1 MVAQRE
7 REAQI
12 ITLAGQQSV
21 CTVLHHG
28 QEDQTSGV
36 HHQKNERIR
45 EDKAGA
51 RIMPGSRQVDVFLSK
66 DPVTGRAPAK
76 DPSPAAASDE
86 GNDLYTAPNNA
97 FFLCGTNC
105 LIKRAE
111 PVGTQ
116 IWPVGTHFTR

>member
-1 MVAQRE
+1 MVFA
-7 REAQI
+7 I
-12 ITLAGQQSV
+12 
-21 CTVLHHG
+21 
-28 QEDQTSGV
+28 
-36 HHQKNERIR
+36 KNERIR

-86 GNDLYTAPNNA
+86 GNDLYTAPNNT

-105 LIKRAE
+105 LIKK
-111 PVGTQ
+111 V
-116 IWPVGTHFTR
+116 